1 MGGMEAY
8 KAGMPKCVR
17 ANVSDFDKY
26 GEDVFLRR
34 CLSYLDVEEVNDY
47 GLLSEINCFENP
59 SPCVSGKV
67 SFHPFKDS
75 ASYFQCLAEAHPTTT
90 TTTTTCSTTTTTST
104 STTSTTTSKTS
115 STTTSSTTTST

>member
-1 MGGMEAY
+1 MEAY

-90 TTTTTCSTTTTTST
+90 TTTTTCSTTT
-104 STTSTTTSKTS
+104 
-115 STTTSSTTTST
+115 SSTTTSTGAILDSSTPMAA